1 MRERKIVMKEYTRP
15 EIEITKFH
23 TEDIITVSEVDG
35 GEIRHNFNTLTGEPS
50 KASFPNVWPNA

>member
-1 MRERKIVMKEYTRP
+1 MKEYTRP

-23 TEDIITVSEVDG
+23 TEDIITVSKVDG
-35 GEIRHNFNTLTGEPS
+35 GEIKHNFNTLTGEPS